1 MVDTGEVDDDDDE
14 DEEFQGPS
22 WNPITLAAGSL
33 GKGIRK
39 SGQRI
44 ETPIT

>member
-14 DEEFQGPS
+14 DEEFPGP

-39 SGQRI
+39 SGQRT